1 MTTWKIHSVCG
12 QALLE
17 KKGPARKELEVEKS
31 DQSAAMSEGIQT
43 DMQLAGVQ
51 SGDEMV
57 ETTAETTHLDCE
69 VTVHV
74 ISDVLQET
82 GGHSGDAEERG
93 GYPGDAESGLGEHFK
108 EGGTDDGQQ
117 LTWISVWRRYL
128 QHEV

>member
-17 KKGPARKELEVEKS
+17 KKGPARKELEVEKR
-31 DQSAAMSEGIQT
+31 DQSAAMREGIQT

-82 GGHSGDAEERG
+82 GGHSGDAE
-93 GYPGDAESGLGEHFK
+93 SGLGEHFK
-108 EGGTDDGQQ
+108 EAGTDDGQQ